1 MEFNTDKLQNLH
13 IISNEES
20 MPAAIFDPDDID
32 LEDDEGTEPQVTIG
46 FVEVPEDPEDC
57 HHLLPQHF
65 PNKAGGAPAWLD
77 PINLPSG
84 KSSCCDFCGEPLRFV
99 LQVYAPIQ
107 SKETAY
113 HRTLFVFTCPSMACL
128 LLDQQEQG
136 KDRALNPKRS
146 CRRTMHF
153 INMKNLRG
161 AVKPWDHSVQ
171 KDCNL
176 DFAIGVELHWR
187 ISHKIECHKLLGSSN
202 GSTSILGDEGRVY
215 GGSTWPEYM
224 VIDETEKA
232 PCFDIMDGN
241 TSELSVV
248 RGKGKPD
255 DMLSLMDEFEADAD
269 NRCWASFLERI
280 SRDPH
285 QVLRYCREENAK
297 PLWAVSFG
305 SLTNT
310 AMPSCIYCNGPLC
323 YEFQGPVTEVL
334 VTRKNLYG
342 LSYVQLQ
349 GQPSAILSTEHERTR
364 LVGDGLTPA
373 LGLMGRRDAA
383 QLVASGFR
391 QQSRSCES
399 SAARV
404 GGPELRIVSG
414 QGGAHRSWASP
425 VAGGGRGGAGLRRR
439 SGAGEWERD
448 PESHGL
454 E

>member
-146 CRRTMHF
+146 VKVFRCQLPKDNAFYQHEEPEGCCETLGSQCAEGLQPRLCHWCGTWKGEKTCGRCRKAYYCSKKH
-153 INMKNLRG
+153 
-161 AVKPWDHSVQ
+161 Q
-171 KDCNL
+171 
-176 DFAIGVELHWR
+176 ELHWR

-224 VIDETEKA
+224 ANQMT
-232 PCFDIMDGN
+232 CF
-241 TSELSVV
+241 
-248 RGKGKPD
+248 
-255 DMLSLMDEFEADAD
+255 
-269 NRCWASFLERI
+269 
-280 SRDPH
+280 H
-285 QVLRYCREENAK
+285 
-297 PLWAVSFG
+297 
-305 SLTNT
+305 
-310 AMPSCIYCNGPLC
+310 
-323 YEFQGPVTEVL
+323 
-334 VTRKNLYG
+334 
-342 LSYVQLQ
+342 
-349 GQPSAILSTEHERTR
+349 
-364 LVGDGLTPA
+364 
-373 LGLMGRRDAA
+373 
-383 QLVASGFR
+383 
-391 QQSRSCES
+391 
-399 SAARV
+399 
-404 GGPELRIVSG
+404 
-414 QGGAHRSWASP
+414 
-425 VAGGGRGGAGLRRR
+425 
-439 SGAGEWERD
+439 
-448 PESHGL
+448 
-454 E
+454 